1 MSYQWASGGPFMG
14 KIMGLITMYVMLL
27 SNYYAT
33 TQHSHGV
40 ITNFHDLQIFLCPA
54 SHRLTRV
61 PCRNASLRTF
71 AADLRRGAT
80 SGGNGT
86 SSSDWASAGDL
97 IPAWPPAPSKPLSS
111 YIDKIQICMNS
122 DKGRSSMHEVGLHL
136 GNLGGH
142 PSCIPNRLQGCH

>member
-1 MSYQWASGGPFMG
+1 MNEGAHRGLKALTRRVNENNNSSRCPINEHLGGPFMG

-86 SSSDWASAGDL
+86 SSSD
-97 IPAWPPAPSKPLSS
+97 
-111 YIDKIQICMNS
+111 
-122 DKGRSSMHEVGLHL
+122 
-136 GNLGGH
+136 
-142 PSCIPNRLQGCH
+142 